1 MRGLDESCDLSQT
14 QRSGKEGSEHSNGV
28 DSDMLSSREGV
39 DISNSPTT
47 NSSEGGC
54 DMNQHKTSPSS
65 SPLRTETSSHVL
77 ATSCSSPVLLS
88 RSSRQGSD
96 PWVLMTEPVYCRQH
110 RAERACSPC
119 RSSVSPSRD
128 FGSGL
133 LFRANSCSSLS
144 DCIED
149 AALYGQCSCSA
160 VTSVLGS
167 PRVSR
172 LDMEVSPQHSANV
185 ERQETSMHMDHGG
198 CVRPKTDTSP
208 ESDKELCGFCAEN
221 PKTALKGAPP
231 VRCSCSERKSVA
243 MGVPSPGS
251 STQGEGYIPKYVSP
265 NMKRFSTCRSSSFS
279 DATHHAVKPPL
290 GPSLSSPCPTT
301 STDSLVES
309 LRTAVGNL
317 RSRLTRRQPAAHSH
331 MQRARSASAIDRIS
345 QRSPPR
351 ETKEKGRRRQ
361 SKLVQQLKRTYSD
374 RERRRN
380 RFGGSAV
387 IVPAT
392 DRKHADT
399 SKELMCL
406 LKGTTQGSPAIGARY
421 ATARPCSLTNHTLP
435 RRMQPSLTCLTDKSD
450 GDTEAGVAH
459 TSQPTPEVTVVTTRA
474 MNDVKDGR
482 RLAYDSGCVDTDILC
497 TSQKDIRGDT
507 PEVIID
513 DFSDETFKQ
522 LEIGSRKTL
531 DSVDTISNTPSSD
544 SYYERRFAEELEMDA
559 ASHHSDEGVFRDSAV
574 YSDDGIL
581 ICAGDIPLTDT
592 IDVPVTDGSDIP
604 ITDNSADNDNS
615 TTSVDDVRVTTI
627 DSADNVSDVGTE
639 HDTSAGLNVSDNTA
653 NVSDIAQSKPPVI
666 SDAVKSIH
674 EKYNSVSTSQVKARQ
689 KLITKAPAF
698 QEIVRNLEAGNNT
711 EQPES
716 PSPDI
721 DACVSPLKTS
731 TPNVSRELV
740 HCASL
745 ARMRQ
750 DSASISD
757 KHFTEEWPPRQRV
770 KGQDSDTSLTP
781 VDTAPV
787 PLESIPKAPLSPMS
801 PTQFPWSPTPLA
813 KKKVGWPWSPTA
825 ITKVT
830 SPVADRAK
838 VMRSPSP
845 RSKDRT
851 QMLESPVI
859 KDPEPAKDPE
869 LAKGPHS
876 AKEPCPV
883 TEEQLTVQ
891 CKTTL
896 TVNVHKMSSSP
907 EEDATFG
914 HLHAEWPPSDSPDS
928 DEQPKTPMSPA
939 RRGWV
944 KFMVKQLQGDEV
956 AS

>member
-1 MRGLDESCDLSQT
+1 MRGLEESRDLSQT
-14 QRSGKEGSEHSNGV
+14 RHSGKEDSEHSSGSHI
-28 DSDMLSSREGV
+28 DTLSPREGV
-39 DISNSPTT
+39 DISNSPAT
-47 NSSEGGC
+47 NSSEGGR
-54 DMNQHKTSPSS
+54 DTNQLKTSPSS
-65 SPLRTETSSHVL
+65 SDRSSHVL

-96 PWVLMTEPVYCRQH
+96 PWVPMTEPVYCRQH

-144 DCIED
+144 DCLED
-149 AALYGQCSCSA
+149 AALYGQCHCSA
-160 VTSVLGS
+160 VISVLGS

-172 LDMEVSPQHSANV
+172 PDMEVSPRHSASV
-185 ERQETSMHMDHGG
+185 ERQELSMHTDHGG
-198 CVRPKTDTSP
+198 CVSPKSDTSP
-208 ESDKELCGFCAEN
+208 ECDRELCGFCADN

-231 VRCSCSERKSVA
+231 VRCTCSERKSAA
-243 MGVPSPGS
+243 MGAPSPGLS
-251 STQGEGYIPKYVSP
+251 PQGEGYTPKYVSP
-265 NMKRFSTCRSSSFS
+265 NMKRFSSCRSSSFS
-279 DATHHAVKPPL
+279 DATHHAVKSPL
-290 GPSLSSPCPTT
+290 GPSLSSPYPTT

-309 LRTAVGNL
+309 LRNAVGNL

-351 ETKEKGRRRQ
+351 DTKEKGRRRQ

-392 DRKHADT
+392 DRTHADT
-399 SKELMCL
+399 SKELMSL

-421 ATARPCSLTNHTLP
+421 ATARPCSLANHTLS
-435 RRMQPSLTCLTDKSD
+435 RRVQPSFTCPTDKSD
-450 GDTEAGVAH
+450 GGTEAGVTH
-459 TSQPTPEVTVVTTRA
+459 TSQSTPEVTVVATRA
-474 MNDVKDGR
+474 MNDTKDGR

-497 TSQKDIRGDT
+497 TSQKDVRGDAA
-507 PEVIID
+507 EVIID
-513 DFSDETFKQ
+513 DFSDETFRQ

-531 DSVDTISNTPSSD
+531 DSVDTISNTASID

-559 ASHHSDEGVFRDSAV
+559 TSHHSDEGVFRDSAV

-592 IDVPVTDGSDIP
+592 VDVPVIDGSDVPVTDD
-604 ITDNSADNDNS
+604 SADKDNG
-615 TTSVDDVRVTTI
+615 TTSVDDVGVTTR

-639 HDTSAGLNVSDNTA
+639 HDTGASVSDNTA
-653 NVSDIAQSKPPVI
+653 DVGDIAQSKPPVI

-674 EKYNSVSTSQVKARQ
+674 EKYNSVSASQVKTRQ

-698 QEIVRNLEAGNNT
+698 QEIVRNLEAGNYT

-716 PSPDI
+716 PSPDV
-721 DACVSPLKTS
+721 DAGVSPLKTS
-731 TPNVSRELV
+731 TPGVSRELV

-770 KGQDSDTSLTP
+770 KGQGGDTSPTP

-825 ITKVT
+825 IPKVT
-830 SPVADRAK
+830 SPGADRAK

-845 RSKDRT
+845 RSRDRP
-851 QMLESPVI
+851 QMMESPVI
-859 KDPEPAKDPE
+859 KDPE
-869 LAKGPHS
+869 LAKESHS
-876 AKEPCPV
+876 AKEPCSV
-883 TEEQLTVQ
+883 TEEQLTVP
-891 CKTTL
+891 CGKTTL
-896 TVNVHKMSSSP
+896 TVDVHKMSSSP
-907 EEDATFG
+907 EEDATFS
-914 HLHAEWPPSDSPDS
+914 HLHAEWPPGDSPGS